1 MGPTNFPSLDT
12 YTTDQTWLTMLL
24 LSYLTS
30 VNQIADSGE
39 DMLMKGTRSKF
50 RSYLEQAAD
59 TLSQQSESAATR
71 IEGLL

>member
-1 MGPTNFPSLDT
+1 
-12 YTTDQTWLTMLL
+12 MLL